1 MAKVLISAYSCAPG
15 EGSEPGIG
23 WNQVLQAARW
33 HKVWVIT
40 RSNNRAQID
49 RAIAIGPLPNV
60 HWVYFDL
67 PAWALAFKKGPP
79 TMRIYYH
86 CWQFGAYLEVRK
98 LHKSVGFDLLH
109 HVTWVNYWMAIFL
122 ALLPVPFVWGPVGGG
137 ECTPHELRRS
147 LTMRGRISELTR
159 DFWRRIGEMSPI
171 VRLTAR
177 RSILALATTEQ
188 TAERLRAIGCRN
200 TSVLPAVGLPA
211 EEFERLASIPPPQ
224 GDKFRVVSLGRLLY
238 WKGIDLGL
246 LAFARFHQTYP
257 NSEYSIMGNG
267 PERLR
272 LERLA
277 VSLGIRDRVVFH
289 GVLPRDEVFRKWG
302 EGHVL
307 LFPSLHDSGGF
318 VSLEA
323 MAAGRPVVC
332 LDIGGP
338 GLQVNSETGFKIR
351 PSHKEQVVE
360 DLAEALG
367 VLANDRDQC
376 AEMGSAGRER
386 VRKHFNWSEKG
397 NLIHDRVQMAFST
410 RTTDLTG
417 ALIRH
422 ELSSKV
428 LTEFGEREPLKVLMS
443 AYACEP
449 TKGSEP
455 SVGWNQV
462 REVSRSHEVWVI
474 TRSNNQRPIEA
485 ALRLNPM
492 PPVHWVYF
500 DLPRWVSIW
509 KRGPTTM
516 RLYYHLWQFGAYLK
530 ARKLHKAVGFDLAHH
545 VTWVNYWM
553 VIFLALL
560 PIPFIWGP
568 VGGGESTPRK
578 LRRALSLRGR
588 VYEQLRDAA
597 RKLGEV
603 NPIVRLTARRAVIA
617 LAATEQTGRRL
628 KALGCKNVA
637 LFSQVALPQDELCQ
651 LLKLPPPRSH
661 DGPFRVLSL
670 GRLLHLKGCDFALRA
685 FARFHS
691 VFPDSEYWIVGDGP
705 EGPRLRKMVKALGL
719 ENSVKFWG
727 TVPRATVFEI
737 LGKCDTLLFPCLHD
751 SGGWACVEAMAA
763 GRPVICLDLGG
774 PALQVTSNTGIKIP
788 AIHPEQVVTDLSA
801 ALSELALDT
810 PRLLSLGQRSRER
823 VVKEFSWEQ
832 KGKELSS
839 IYFDI
844 ATPGNLARVTVASK
858 N

>member
-1 MAKVLISAYSCAPG
+1 MAKVLISAYSCCPG

-23 WNQVLQAARW
+23 WNQVLQAARRDE
-33 HKVWVIT
+33 VWVIT

-49 RAIAIGPLPNV
+49 RAIAISPLPNV

-67 PAWALAFKKGPP
+67 PSWVLAFKKGPP
-79 TMRIYYH
+79 TMRIYYL
-86 CWQFGAYLEVRK
+86 CWQFGAYLEIRK
-98 LHKSVGFDLLH
+98 LHQRVGFDLLH
-109 HVTWVNYWMAIFL
+109 HVTWGNYWMVVFL
-122 ALLPVPFVWGPVGGG
+122 PLLPVPFVWGPVGGG
-137 ECTPHELRRS
+137 ESAPRDLRRS
-147 LTMRGRISELTR
+147 LTVRNRISETLR
-159 DFWRRIGEMSPI
+159 DCARKIGEINPI

-177 RSILALATTEQ
+177 RSILALATTEE
-188 TAERLRAIGCRN
+188 TAQRLRAIGCRN
-200 TSVLPAVGLPA
+200 TSVLLAVGLPA
-211 EEFERLASIPPPQ
+211 EELERLAAIPAPQ

-246 LAFARFHQTYP
+246 FAFARFHQTYP
-257 NSEYSIMGNG
+257 NSEYSIMGDG
-267 PERLR
+267 PERVR

-277 VSLGIRDRVVFH
+277 VSLGIRDKVVFH
-289 GVLPRDEVFRKWG
+289 GVLPRDEVFRKWE

-332 LDIGGP
+332 LDTGGP
-338 GLQVNSETGFKIR
+338 GLQVNSDTGIKIR
-351 PSHKEQVVE
+351 PAHREQVVE
-360 DLAEALG
+360 GLAEALG

-376 AEMGSAGRER
+376 TEMGYAGRER
-386 VRKHFNWSEKG
+386 AREHFNWDKKG
-397 NLIHDRVQMAFST
+397 NLIHGRVQVALGT
-410 RTTDLTG
+410 RTTNG
-417 ALIRH
+417 GKALIRH
-422 ELSSKV
+422 ELSGKV
-428 LTEFGEREPLKVLMS
+428 LTKFGEQKPGKVLVS

-462 REVSRSHEVWVI
+462 REVSRSHQVWVI

-485 ALRLNPM
+485 ALKLNPM
-492 PPVHWVYF
+492 PAVHWVYF
-500 DLPRWVSIW
+500 DFPCWVSIW
-509 KRGPTTM
+509 KRGPATM
-516 RLYYHLWQFGAYLK
+516 RIYYHLWQFGAYLK

-553 VIFLALL
+553 MIFLALL
-560 PIPFIWGP
+560 PVPFIWGP

-588 VYEQLRDAA
+588 IYEGLRDAG
-597 RKLGEV
+597 RKLGEI

-617 LAATEQTGRRL
+617 LAATEETGQRL
-628 KALGCKNVA
+628 KALGCKNVVV
-637 LFSQVALPQDELCQ
+637 FSQVALPQDELGQ

-661 DGPFRVLSL
+661 QGPFRVLGL
-670 GRLLHLKGCDFALRA
+670 GRLLHLKGFDFAMKA

-691 VFPDSEYWIVGDGP
+691 GFPDSEYWIVGDGP
-705 EGPRLRKMVKALGL
+705 EGRRLRKMAKWLGL

-727 TVPRATVFEI
+727 TLPRAKVFEI

-751 SGGWACVEAMAA
+751 SGGWACAEAMAA